1 MLCRRTIALSY
12 IFNTLSQHWSL
23 DHCYKHDPT
32 AMVNFVLMLFI
43 AFTLI
48 QCFYERN
55 LKEPMRKVINSLI
68 AMANQLYAGLGIGVD
83 KAVVRQ
89 SGPGPP

>member
-1 MLCRRTIALSY
+1 
-12 IFNTLSQHWSL
+12 
-23 DHCYKHDPT
+23 
-32 AMVNFVLMLFI
+32 MVNFVLMLFI